1 MYWQD
6 VEAKEEGRATP
17 GLFRSG
23 DAFVISAPSRLRPP
37 AARALP
43 HSPDFGFARSQG
55 RDGRRAA
62 ALRSAVFP
70 HSPDVSS
77 DSHQNTES
85 GLSIN
90 ATVDDVDGFVYE
102 FVY

>member
-62 ALRSAVFP
+62 ALLCLLRPACFRILPTSRQTPTKTLNPA
-70 HSPDVSS
+70 
-77 DSHQNTES
+77 
-85 GLSIN
+85 
-90 ATVDDVDGFVYE
+90 
-102 FVY
+102 